1 MALGLCT
8 MPTLRFALVSLFL
21 ASIPAPTIPCSVPV
35 TRLLISETRGL
46 LAHCQVDE

>member
-8 MPTLRFALVSLFL
+8 MPTVRFALVSLFL
-21 ASIPAPTIPCSVPV
+21 ASIPCSVPV
-35 TRLLISETRGL
+35 TCLLISETRGL